1 MGYKTKSTKTESGVT
16 HNPAPTTKRG
26 KLRAKRIKECKEAGI
41 PYNAHD
47 YDTEKG

>member
-1 MGYKTKSTKTESGVT
+1 MGYKTKSTKAESGVT
-16 HNPAPTTKRG
+16 HNPAPITKRG

>member
-1 MGYKTKSTKTESGVT
+1 MGYTTKSTVAESGFE

-26 KLRAKRIKECKEAGI
+26 KIRAKRIQECKEAGL
-41 PYNAHD
+41 PYRAHD